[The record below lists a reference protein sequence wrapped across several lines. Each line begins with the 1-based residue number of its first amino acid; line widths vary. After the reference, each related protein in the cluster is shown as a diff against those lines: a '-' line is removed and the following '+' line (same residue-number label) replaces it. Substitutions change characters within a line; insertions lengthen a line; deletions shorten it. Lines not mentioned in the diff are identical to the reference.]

1 MFIDEKIRE
10 YIEQEKKEWQACKE
24 LWEKIKDEIKREKE
38 LHKYISTYENDFLHQ
53 ELKKDFD
60 KVLDNIESLAYTF
73 NFKTGIEIAIFN
85 AILIHRGYLSLTD
98 RYNYKETCDD
108 IREFCYDKTLKTAL
122 KIFTGFGCCRHTAAF
137 TKKVLDRFNIENN
150 MVRVDANEIDYNIN
164 EIRLFLNNI
173 HKNMS
178 HNPNHV
184 INFISENDYNYF
196 LDLTSSQF
204 KIFGASNGFASSI
217 DDYNLVFPL
226 YSYDYSLWNDE
237 FIDYRKVPKLTDGQ
251 VDYLI
256 DKANDTIDV
265 CDANRDLL
273 MQFYIQNFDNYRSIT
288 ENYNKVYEKEK
299 SLRLIKCDKS
309 E

>member
-1 MFIDEKIRE
+1 MFIDDKIKE
-10 YIEQEKKEWQACKE
+10 YIERVKKEWQACKE

-60 KVLDNIESLAYTF
+60 KVLDNIESLANTF
-73 NFKTGIEIAIFN
+73 NFKTGIEISIFN
-85 AILIHRGYLSLTD
+85 AILIHEGYLSLIC
-98 RYNYKETCDD
+98 RYSYKEGIKD
-108 IREFCYDKTLKTAL
+108 IKEFLDDKTLHVAL
-122 KIFTGFGCCRHTAAF
+122 KIFTGIGCCRHTAAF
-137 TKKVLDRFNIENN
+137 TKKVLDRFNIESNI
-150 MVRVDANEIDYNIN
+150 VRVDAEEISYNINN
-164 EIRLFLNNI
+164 EIRLFLNNM

-204 KIFGASNGFASSI
+204 KIFGASNGFASSL

-237 FIDYRKVPKLTDGQ
+237 FIDYRKVPPISREKADE
-251 VDYLI
+251 LI
-256 DKANDTIDV
+256 YIANATISKYE
-265 CDANRDLL
+265 ANQDLF
-273 MQFYIQNFDNYRSIT
+273 MEFYIQNFDNYRSIT
-288 ENYNKVYEKEK
+288 ENYNKIYEKEK
-299 SLRLIKCDKS
+299 RLTLI
-309 E
+309 

>member
-10 YIEQEKKEWQACKE
+10 YIEQEKEGWQEVRKTWEEVKALSRKQKE
-24 LWEKIKDEIKREKE
+24 LNNY
-38 LHKYISTYENDFLHQ
+38 LSTYTNDSIHQ
-53 ELKKDFD
+53 QMKEDFD
-60 KVLDNIESLAYTF
+60 KVLDNIESLANTF
-73 NFKTGIEIAIFN
+73 NFKTGIEISIFN
-85 AILIHRGYLSLTD
+85 AILIHEGYLSLIC
-98 RYNYKETCDD
+98 RYSYKEGLKD
-108 IREFCYDKTLKTAL
+108 IKEFLDDKTLHAAL
-122 KIFTGFGCCRHTAAF
+122 KIFTGIGCCRHTAAF

-178 HNPNHV
+178 NNPNHV

-237 FIDYRKVPKLTDGQ
+237 FIDYRKVPPISREKADE
-251 VDYLI
+251 LI
-256 DKANDTIDV
+256 YIANATISKYE
-265 CDANRDLL
+265 ANQDLF
-273 MQFYIQNFDNYRSIT
+273 MEFYIQNFDNYRNIT
-288 ENYNKVYEKEK
+288 ENYNKIYEKEK
-299 SLRLIKCDKS
+299 SLRLIKCDK
-309 E
+309 

>member
-1 MFIDEKIRE
+1 MFIDDKIKE
-10 YIEQEKKEWQACKE
+10 YIEREKKEWQACKE

-60 KVLDNIESLAYTF
+60 KVLDNIESLANTF
-73 NFKTGIEIAIFN
+73 NFKTGIEISIFN
-85 AILIHRGYLSLTD
+85 AILIHEGYLSLIC
-98 RYNYKETCDD
+98 RYSYKEGIKD
-108 IREFCYDKTLKTAL
+108 IKEFLDDKTLHVAL
-122 KIFTGFGCCRHTAAF
+122 KIFTGIGCCRHTAAF
-137 TKKVLDRFNIENN
+137 TKKVLDRFNIESNI
-150 MVRVDANEIDYNIN
+150 VRVDANEIDYNIN
-164 EIRLFLNNI
+164 EIRLFLSNI

-204 KIFGASNGFASSI
+204 KIFGASNGFASSL

-237 FIDYRKVPKLTDGQ
+237 FIDYRKVPPISREKADE
-251 VDYLI
+251 LI
-256 DKANDTIDV
+256 YIANATISKYE
-265 CDANRDLL
+265 ANQDLF
-273 MQFYIQNFDNYRSIT
+273 MEFYIQNFDNYRSIT
-288 ENYNKVYEKEK
+288 ENYNKIYEKEK
-299 SLRLIKCDKS
+299 RLTLI
-309 E
+309 

>member
-10 YIEQEKKEWQACKE
+10 YIEREKKEWQACKE

-60 KVLDNIESLAYTF
+60 KVLDNIESLANTF
-73 NFKTGIEIAIFN
+73 NFKTGIEISIFN
-85 AILIHRGYLSLTD
+85 AILIHEGYLSLIC
-98 RYNYKETCDD
+98 RYSYKKGLKD
-108 IREFCYDKTLKTAL
+108 IEEFPDDKTLHAAL
-122 KIFTGFGCCRHTAAF
+122 KIFTGIGCCRHTAAF

-150 MVRVDANEIDYNIN
+150 MVSVDANEIDYNIN
-164 EIRLFLNNI
+164 EIRLFLSNI

-178 HNPNHV
+178 NNPNHV

-237 FIDYRKVPKLTDGQ
+237 FIDYRKVPPISREKADE
-251 VDYLI
+251 LI
-256 DKANDTIDV
+256 YIANATISKYE
-265 CDANRDLL
+265 ANQDLF
-273 MQFYIQNFDNYRSIT
+273 MEFYIQNFDNYRNIT
-288 ENYNKVYEKEK
+288 ENYNKIYEKEK
-299 SLRLIKCDKS
+299 SLRLIKCDK
-309 E
+309 

>member
-10 YIEQEKKEWQACKE
+10 YIEQEKEGWHEVRKTWEEVKALSRKQKE
-24 LWEKIKDEIKREKE
+24 LNNY
-38 LHKYISTYENDFLHQ
+38 LSTYTNDSIHQ
-53 ELKKDFD
+53 QMKEDFD
-60 KVLDNIESLAYTF
+60 KVLDNIESLANTF
-73 NFKTGIEIAIFN
+73 NFKTGIEISIFN
-85 AILIHRGYLSLTD
+85 AILIHEGYLSLIC
-98 RYNYKETCDD
+98 RYSYKEGLKD
-108 IREFCYDKTLKTAL
+108 IKEFPDDKTLHAAL
-122 KIFTGFGCCRHTAAF
+122 KIFTGIGCCRHTAAF

-164 EIRLFLNNI
+164 EIRLFLSNI

-178 HNPNHV
+178 NNPNHV

-237 FIDYRKVPKLTDGQ
+237 FIDYRKVPPISREKADE
-251 VDYLI
+251 LI
-256 DKANDTIDV
+256 YIANATISKYE
-265 CDANRDLL
+265 ANQDLF
-273 MQFYIQNFDNYRSIT
+273 MEFYIQNFDNYRNIT
-288 ENYNKVYEKEK
+288 ENYNKIYEKEK
-299 SLRLIKCDKS
+299 SLRLIKCDK
-309 E
+309 

>member
-10 YIEQEKKEWQACKE
+10 YIEQEKEGWQEVRKTWEEVKALSRKQKE
-24 LWEKIKDEIKREKE
+24 LNNY
-38 LHKYISTYENDFLHQ
+38 LSTYTNDSIHQ
-53 ELKKDFD
+53 QMKEDFD
-60 KVLDNIESLAYTF
+60 KVLDNIVSLANTF
-73 NFKTGIEIAIFN
+73 NFKTGIEISIFN
-85 AILIHRGYLSLTD
+85 AILIHEGYLSLIC
-98 RYNYKETCDD
+98 RYSYKEGIKD
-108 IREFCYDKTLKTAL
+108 IKEFLDDKTLHVAL
-122 KIFTGFGCCRHTAAF
+122 KIFTGIGCCRHTAAF

-150 MVRVDANEIDYNIN
+150 IVRVDAKEINYNIN

-178 HNPNHV
+178 NNPNHV

-237 FIDYRKVPKLTDGQ
+237 FIDYRKVPPISREKADE
-251 VDYLI
+251 LI
-256 DKANDTIDV
+256 YIANATISKYE
-265 CDANRDLL
+265 ANQDLF
-273 MQFYIQNFDNYRSIT
+273 MEFYIQNFDNYRSIT
-288 ENYNKVYEKEK
+288 ENYNKIYEKEK
-299 SLRLIKCDKS
+299 RLTLI
-309 E
+309 

>member
-1 MFIDEKIRE
+1 MFIDDKIKE
-10 YIEQEKKEWQACKE
+10 YIEREKKEWQACKE

-60 KVLDNIESLAYTF
+60 KVLDNIESLANTF
-73 NFKTGIEIAIFN
+73 NFKTGIEISIFN
-85 AILIHRGYLSLTD
+85 AILIHEGYLSLIC
-98 RYNYKETCDD
+98 RYSYKKGLKD
-108 IREFCYDKTLKTAL
+108 IEEFPDDKTLHAAL
-122 KIFTGFGCCRHTAAF
+122 KIFTGIGCCRHTAAF

-150 MVRVDANEIDYNIN
+150 MVSVDANEIDYNIN
-164 EIRLFLNNI
+164 EIRLFLSNI

-178 HNPNHV
+178 NNPNHV

-196 LDLTSSQF
+196 LDLTSIQF

-237 FIDYRKVPKLTDGQ
+237 FIDYRKVPPISREKADE
-251 VDYLI
+251 LI
-256 DKANDTIDV
+256 YIANATISKYE
-265 CDANRDLL
+265 ANQDLF
-273 MQFYIQNFDNYRSIT
+273 MEFYIQNFDNYRNIT
-288 ENYNKVYEKEK
+288 ENYNKIYEKEK
-299 SLRLIKCDKS
+299 SLRLIKCDK
-309 E
+309 

>member
-10 YIEQEKKEWQACKE
+10 YIEQEKEGWHEVRKTREEVKALSRKQKE
-24 LWEKIKDEIKREKE
+24 LNNY
-38 LHKYISTYENDFLHQ
+38 LSTYTNDSIHQ
-53 ELKKDFD
+53 QMKEDFD
-60 KVLDNIESLAYTF
+60 KVLDNIVSLANTF
-73 NFKTGIEIAIFN
+73 NFKTGIEISIFN
-85 AILIHRGYLSLTD
+85 AILIHEGYLSLIC
-98 RYNYKETCDD
+98 RYSYKEGLKD
-108 IREFCYDKTLKTAL
+108 IKEFLDDKTLHAAL
-122 KIFTGFGCCRHTAAF
+122 KIFTGIGCCRHTAAF

-237 FIDYRKVPKLTDGQ
+237 FIDYRKVPPISREKADE
-251 VDYLI
+251 LI
-256 DKANDTIDV
+256 YIANATISKYE
-265 CDANRDLL
+265 ANQDLF
-273 MQFYIQNFDNYRSIT
+273 MEFYIQNFDNYRNIT
-288 ENYNKVYEKEK
+288 ENYNKIYEKEK
-299 SLRLIKCDKS
+299 SLRLIKCDK
-309 E
+309 

>member
-1 MFIDEKIRE
+1 MFIDDKIKE
-10 YIEQEKKEWQACKE
+10 YIEREKKEWQACKE

-60 KVLDNIESLAYTF
+60 KVLDNIESLANTF
-73 NFKTGIEIAIFN
+73 NFKTGIEISIFN
-85 AILIHRGYLSLTD
+85 AILIHEGYLSLIC
-98 RYNYKETCDD
+98 RYSYKEGIKD
-108 IREFCYDKTLKTAL
+108 IKEFLDDKTLHVAL
-122 KIFTGFGCCRHTAAF
+122 KIFTGIGCCRHTAAF
-137 TKKVLDRFNIENN
+137 TKKVLDRFNIESNI
-150 MVRVDANEIDYNIN
+150 VRVDANEIDYNIN
-164 EIRLFLNNI
+164 EIRLFLNNM

-204 KIFGASNGFASSI
+204 KIFGASNGFASSL

-237 FIDYRKVPKLTDGQ
+237 FIDYRKVPPISREKADE
-251 VDYLI
+251 LI
-256 DKANDTIDV
+256 YITNATISKYEANQ
-265 CDANRDLL
+265 DLF
-273 MQFYIQNFDNYRSIT
+273 MEFYIQNFDNYRSIT
-288 ENYNKVYEKEK
+288 ENYNKIYEKEK
-299 SLRLIKCDKS
+299 RLTLI
-309 E
+309 

>member
-1 MFIDEKIRE
+1 MFIDDKIKE
-10 YIEQEKKEWQACKE
+10 YIEHEKKEWQACKK
-24 LWEKIKDEIKREKE
+24 LWEQIKDEIKREKE
-38 LHKYISTYENDFLHQ
+38 LQKYVSTYENDSLHQ
-53 ELKKDFD
+53 QMKEDFD
-60 KVLDNIESLAYTF
+60 KVLDNIESLANTF
-73 NFKTGIEIAIFN
+73 NFKTGIEISIFN
-85 AILIHRGYLSLTD
+85 AILIHEGYLSLIC
-98 RYNYKETCDD
+98 RYSYKKGLKD
-108 IREFCYDKTLKTAL
+108 IEEFLDDKTLHAAL

-178 HNPNHV
+178 DNPNHV

-237 FIDYRKVPKLTDGQ
+237 FIDYRKVPPLSREKADE
-251 VDYLI
+251 LI
-256 DKANDTIDV
+256 YIANATISKYE
-265 CDANRDLL
+265 ANQDLF
-273 MQFYIQNFDNYRSIT
+273 MEFYIQNFDNYRSIT
-288 ENYNKVYEKEK
+288 ENYNKIYEKEK
-299 SLRLIKCDKS
+299 RLTLI
-309 E
+309 

>member
-10 YIEQEKKEWQACKE
+10 YTEQEKEGWHEVRKTWEEVKALSRKQKE
-24 LWEKIKDEIKREKE
+24 LNNY
-38 LHKYISTYENDFLHQ
+38 LSTYTNDSIHQ
-53 ELKKDFD
+53 QMKEDFD
-60 KVLDNIESLAYTF
+60 KVLDNIVSLANTF
-73 NFKTGIEIAIFN
+73 NFKTGIEISIFN
-85 AILIHRGYLSLTD
+85 AILIHEGYLSLIC
-98 RYNYKETCDD
+98 RYSYKEGLKD
-108 IREFCYDKTLKTAL
+108 IKEFPDDKTLHAAL
-122 KIFTGFGCCRHTAAF
+122 KIFTGIGCCRHTAAF

-164 EIRLFLNNI
+164 EIRLFLSNI

-178 HNPNHV
+178 NNPNHV

-237 FIDYRKVPKLTDGQ
+237 FIDYRKVPPISREKADE
-251 VDYLI
+251 LI
-256 DKANDTIDV
+256 YIANATISKYE
-265 CDANRDLL
+265 ANQDLF
-273 MQFYIQNFDNYRSIT
+273 MEFYIQNFDNYRNIT
-288 ENYNKVYEKEK
+288 ENYNKIYEKEK
-299 SLRLIKCDKS
+299 SLRLIKCDK
-309 E
+309 

>member
-10 YIEQEKKEWQACKE
+10 YIEQEKEGWHEVRKTWEEVKALSRKQKE
-24 LWEKIKDEIKREKE
+24 LNNY
-38 LHKYISTYENDFLHQ
+38 LSTYTNDSIHQQMKEN
-53 ELKKDFD
+53 FD
-60 KVLDNIESLAYTF
+60 KVLDNIVSLANTF
-73 NFKTGIEIAIFN
+73 NFKTGIEISIFN
-85 AILIHRGYLSLTD
+85 AILIHEGYLSLIC
-98 RYNYKETCDD
+98 RYSYKEGLKD
-108 IREFCYDKTLKTAL
+108 IKEFLDDKTLHAAL
-122 KIFTGFGCCRHTAAF
+122 KIFTGIGCCRHTAAF

-164 EIRLFLNNI
+164 EIRLFLSNI

-178 HNPNHV
+178 NNPNHV

-237 FIDYRKVPKLTDGQ
+237 FIDYRKVPPLSREKADE
-251 VDYLI
+251 LI
-256 DKANDTIDV
+256 YIANATISKYE
-265 CDANRDLL
+265 ANQDLF
-273 MQFYIQNFDNYRSIT
+273 MEFYIQNFDNYRNIT
-288 ENYNKVYEKEK
+288 ENYNKIYEKEK
-299 SLRLIKCDKS
+299 SLRLIKCDK
-309 E
+309 

>member
-10 YIEQEKKEWQACKE
+10 YIEQEKEGWHEVRKTWEEVKALSRKQKE
-24 LWEKIKDEIKREKE
+24 LNNY
-38 LHKYISTYENDFLHQ
+38 LSTYTNDSIHQ
-53 ELKKDFD
+53 QMKEDFD
-60 KVLDNIESLAYTF
+60 KVLDNIVSLANTF
-73 NFKTGIEIAIFN
+73 NFKTGIEISIFN
-85 AILIHRGYLSLTD
+85 AILIHEGYLSLIC
-98 RYNYKETCDD
+98 RYSYKEGLKD
-108 IREFCYDKTLKTAL
+108 IKEFLDDKTLHAAL
-122 KIFTGFGCCRHTAAF
+122 KIFTGIGCCRHTAAF

-178 HNPNHV
+178 NNPNHV

-217 DDYNLVFPL
+217 NDYNLVFPL

-237 FIDYRKVPKLTDGQ
+237 FIDYRKVPPISREKADE
-251 VDYLI
+251 LI
-256 DKANDTIDV
+256 YIANATISKYE
-265 CDANRDLL
+265 ANQDLF
-273 MQFYIQNFDNYRSIT
+273 MKFYIQNFDNYRNIT
-288 ENYNKVYEKEK
+288 ENYNKIYEKEK
-299 SLRLIKCDKS
+299 SLRLIKCDK
-309 E
+309 

>member
-10 YIEQEKKEWQACKE
+10 YIEQEKEGWQEVRKTWEEVKALSRKQKE
-24 LWEKIKDEIKREKE
+24 LNNY
-38 LHKYISTYENDFLHQ
+38 LSTYTNDSIHQ
-53 ELKKDFD
+53 QMKEDFD
-60 KVLDNIESLAYTF
+60 KVLDNIVSLANTF
-73 NFKTGIEIAIFN
+73 NFKTGIEISIFN
-85 AILIHRGYLSLTD
+85 AILIHEGYLSLIC
-98 RYNYKETCDD
+98 RYSYKKGLKD
-108 IREFCYDKTLKTAL
+108 IKEFLDDKTLHAAL
-122 KIFTGFGCCRHTAAF
+122 KIFTGIGCCRHTAAF

-164 EIRLFLNNI
+164 EIRLFLSNI

-178 HNPNHV
+178 NNPNHV

-237 FIDYRKVPKLTDGQ
+237 FIDYRKVPPISREKADE
-251 VDYLI
+251 LI
-256 DKANDTIDV
+256 YIANATISKYE
-265 CDANRDLL
+265 ANQDLF
-273 MQFYIQNFDNYRSIT
+273 MEFYIQNFDNYRNIT
-288 ENYNKVYEKEK
+288 ENYNKIYEKEK
-299 SLRLIKCDKS
+299 SLRLIKCDK
-309 E
+309 